1 MSNDEI
7 KNKLKRACDNT
18 RALEDEIGKVLV
30 GQRNVVREAIVAMIA
45 GGCALFEGVPGLGKT
60 LFIRSLAQAI
70 SGTFS
75 RIQFTPDLMPADITG
90 TNILVENENGRK
102 EFQFQRGP
110 IFANVVLADEIN
122 RATPKTQSALLEA
135 MQEHSVTVGGETR
148 KLEGMFFVL
157 ATQNPLEMEGTYP
170 LPEAQLDRF
179 FCKVA
184 VPYPTAEELFQIA
197 KGAPAR
203 KMTEIKPV
211 LTPQDVLE
219 AGALADQIPI
229 ADDVLRSIVRVV
241 KNTRPEEPTAP
252 DPIKRFV
259 RYGCS
264 PRAALALASAA
275 KINAMLD
282 GRYNASQE
290 DVVNSA
296 RSILR
301 HRIVLNFE
309 GQAENVSTD
318 SLVDDVLLAEKNHK
332 LDSNNV

>member
-1 MSNDEI
+1 MAQDDLKE
-7 KNKLKRACDNT
+7 KLERACQKVQ
-18 RALEDEIGKVLV
+18 ALEEEIGKVLV
-30 GQRNVVREAIVAMIA
+30 GQRQVVREATIATVA

-60 LFIRSLAQAI
+60 LFVRSLAQAI
-70 SGTFS
+70 GGVFS

-90 TNILVENENGRK
+90 SNILIEDQSGQK
-102 EFQFQRGP
+102 SFEFQKGP

-148 KLEGMFFVL
+148 KIDGMFFVL

-179 FCKVA
+179 FCKIS
-184 VPYPTAEELFQIA
+184 VPYPTTEELVKIVRDA
-197 KGAPAR
+197 SKR
-203 KMTEIKPV
+203 KKTTLKQV
-211 LTPQDVLE
+211 LTPNEVLE
-219 AGALADQIPI
+219 IGELAEQIPLADE
-229 ADDVLRSIVRVV
+229 LLEKIVRVV
-241 KNTRPEEPTAP
+241 KNSRPEEPTAP
-252 DPIKRFV
+252 ESVRKYV

-275 KINAMLD
+275 KISAMLD
-282 GRYNASQE
+282 GRYNVAE
-290 DVVNSA
+290 KDVFERAPSV
-296 RSILR
+296 LR

-318 SLVDDVLLAEKNHK
+318 ALVGDVLNQEKR
-332 LDSNNV
+332 